1 MKYLLSLAV
10 GIGVGY
16 FGAMLALEKRY
27 ILQAEND
34 MADAAEYCLKNHIL
48 KDRIEPAEDV
58 MVDISVRPEPTR
70 FDIRMTEKPYQGSED
85 PEIVAA
91 AAEAL
96 EMYQGESPLSTDIPN
111 EIVMPGNQKVAYN
124 MMSMKTQPSR
134 SGTGTGTR
142 TIREPFIISDED
154 YLDGEPGIELQQVYE
169 YYTDDDVLCT
179 IDGNAI
185 QPDTAVELVGNA
197 SNLPF
202 GHLSGG
208 GMDSENVIYIRCDRH
223 KVDMEIHKV
232 VGRYSD
238 DHGTDNDE

>member
-1 MKYLLSLAV
+1 VKYLLSLAV

-48 KDRIEPAEDV
+48 KDKAIPEGTVEEVIETDDTQYNVRISKMNFGKKQD
-58 MVDISVRPEPTR
+58 
-70 FDIRMTEKPYQGSED
+70 D
-85 PEIVAA
+85 PELVAA

-96 EMYQGESPLSTDIPN
+96 EMYQGESPLSTDIPH

-134 SGTGTGTR
+134 SGTGTR

-197 SNLPF
+197 SQLPF